1 MRIVTKKELLELP
14 PYTIFRAWEPNVW
27 DFYDWQIKTGKNF
40 GAYELSPN
48 PEGDASEAVEPIYD
62 WDGELDE
69 KDEQLFAVLE
79 KQDIVLMQNRLALVM
94 EKCDFAAIAATGV
107 ETFEVMPRS

>member
-14 PYTIFRAWEPNVW
+14 PYTIFRAWEPSV
-27 DFYDWQIKTGKNF
+27 YDYDEWVIKTGKDF

-48 PEGDASEAVEPIYD
+48 PAGDASEEVEPVYD
-62 WDGELDE
+62 WDGKLDE

-94 EKCDFAAIAATGV
+94 EKCDFAAIAATGI
-107 ETFEVMPRS
+107 ETFEVMPRG